1 MSNRSEIVDD
11 FDDEASINSDDDSSL
26 EDGVKPPPPAELA
39 QENSD
44 ADDDFADDDDDDDD
58 VDSLADSV
66 PDEYQSSSK
75 EVGLARNTSFMD
87 SDFAPNDDDDDEE
100 DYDEDDDHYLQK
112 FGSSLKTNI
121 VSEYHPELK
130 VHNNEEVEAL
140 SRVVRNEH
148 GIIIDPLHKTVPF
161 LTKYERA
168 RVLGERAKQLNMGA
182 KPLVEVAETVIDGYL
197 IALEEFSQKKIPFI
211 IKRPLPNGGCE
222 YWKFR
227 DLEVI

>member
-11 FDDEASINSDDDSSL
+11 FEDEASINSDDDSSL
-26 EDGVKPPPPAELA
+26 EDGVKPPPPPAELA

-44 ADDDFADDDDDDDD
+44 ADDDD

-66 PDEYQSSSK
+66 PDENQSSSK
-75 EVGLARNTSFMD
+75 EVGLAQNTSFMD
-87 SDFAPNDDDDDEE
+87 SDFVPNDDDDDDE

-112 FGSSLKTNI
+112 FSSSLKTNI

-182 KPLVEVAETVIDGYL
+182 KPLVEVAQTVIDGYL
-197 IALEEFSQKKIPFI
+197 IALEEFAQKKIPFI

-227 DLEVI
+227 DLEII